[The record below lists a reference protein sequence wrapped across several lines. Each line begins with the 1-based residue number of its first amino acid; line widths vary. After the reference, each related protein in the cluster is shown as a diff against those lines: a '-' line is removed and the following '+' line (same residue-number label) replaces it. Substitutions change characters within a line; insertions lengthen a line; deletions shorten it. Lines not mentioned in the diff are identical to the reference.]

1 MKLVCRLVLGIILV
15 GSVYIL
21 LSHAQETEENL
32 KCLGCH
38 GNVLGQETIYKHIP
52 FIQQNCIIC
61 HLTSD
66 EPLPGDDNHENR
78 LSTLEDLGIIRCYGC
93 HPSDKL
99 GVSHPVGIYP
109 SERIHIPEGLPMGTY
124 NKLLCITCHIPHG
137 SDEEYLGRKP
147 VSAQLCITCHGIDYY
162 E

>member
-1 MKLVCRLVLGIILV
+1 MRLACRVVLGIILL
-15 GSVYIL
+15 GSFCTF
-21 LSHAQETEENL
+21 LSQAQDIEENL

-38 GNVLGQETIYKHIP
+38 ENVLIQETIYKHSP

-61 HLTSD
+61 HLTPEESPED
-66 EPLPGDDNHENR
+66 TNHENK
-78 LSTLEDLGIIRCYGC
+78 LSSPEDLGIDRCYNC
-93 HPSDKL
+93 HPNEKL
-99 GVSHPVGIYP
+99 GVSHPVGVYP
-109 SERIHIPEGLPMGTY
+109 SERIQIPEELPMGAD